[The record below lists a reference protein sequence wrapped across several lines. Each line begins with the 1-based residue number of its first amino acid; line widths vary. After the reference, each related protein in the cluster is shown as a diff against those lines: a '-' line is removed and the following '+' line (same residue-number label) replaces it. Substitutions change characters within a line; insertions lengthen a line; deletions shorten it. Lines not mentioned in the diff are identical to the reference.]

1 MANTFTQIGST
12 YTVGSGGVSSVSLT
26 SIPATFT
33 DLVVKISA
41 RTNRSSVTDG
51 LGYYYNSDTTSARYT
66 AKQLTGTGSAV
77 QSTSY
82 NPYNDENI
90 YVSGNNATASTFSAT
105 ELYIPNYAGS
115 NQKTSSVDSAGENNA
130 VSSFMNIGAA
140 LYNQTTAIT
149 SINFIPITGTLIMQY
164 STFTLYGIK
173 NS

>member
-1 MANTFTQIGST
+1 MANTYIQIGST
-12 YTVGSGGVSSVSLT
+12 YTVGSGGISSVSLT

-66 AKQLTGTGSAV
+66 GKQLTSTGTAA

-90 YVSGNNATASTFSAT
+90 YVSGNTATASTFSAT

-115 NQKTSSVDSAGENNA
+115 NQKTSSVDSTGENNA
-130 VSSFMNIGAA
+130 APSFMNIGAA

-149 SINFIPITGTLIMQY
+149 SITFIPITGTLIMEY